1 MLTRTYL
8 ADPKQ
13 RIAARC
19 AQELRAGEVVNLG
32 LGIPT
37 LTANYLDADAGIIFH
52 TENGAFGF
60 GGRPALADLD
70 SDVTNAGTE
79 PITLP
84 PGAAL
89 MDLTTSL
96 GAMRNGYLDATI
108 LGALQV
114 DALGNLANWACERN
128 GKWWPG
134 IGGAMDLCY
143 GTPKVIAAL
152 SHTDKHGHSKILPR
166 CTLPLTGRACVKV
179 IVTEHAVFDVTEE
192 GLLLREIISHATLDD
207 IRAMTAAPFA
217 LSPTWSAPPF
227 DAL

>member
-1 MLTRTYL
+1 MTDLPQT
-8 ADPKQ
+8 PKQ

-37 LTANYLDADAGIIFH
+37 LTANYLGPDAGVIFH

-60 GGRPALADLD
+60 GGRPPLDAID
-70 SDVTNAGTE
+70 SDLNNAGCE
-79 PITLP
+79 PFSLP

-89 MDLTTSL
+89 MDLTTSF
-96 GAMRNGYLDATI
+96 GAMRNGYLDVTI

-114 DALGNLANWACERN
+114 DALGNLANWACQRN

-152 SHTDKHGHSKILPR
+152 AHTDKHGHSKIVPR
-166 CTLPLTGRACVKV
+166 CTLPLTGKGCVKV
-179 IVTEHAVFDVTEE
+179 IVTEHAVFDVTEA
-192 GLLLREIISHATLDD
+192 GLVLREILSHATLAD
-207 IRAMTAAPFA
+207 IRAMTAAPFTLAPA
-217 LSPTWSAPPF
+217 LQAV
-227 DAL
+227 AV

>member
-1 MLTRTYL
+1 MLKSAHL
-8 ADPKQ
+8 AAPKH

-19 AQELRAGEVVNLG
+19 AQELHAGEVVNLG

-37 LTANYLDADAGIIFH
+37 LTAHYLSPEAGIILH

-60 GGRPALADLD
+60 GGPPSLAALD
-70 SDVTNAGTE
+70 SDLTNAGTE

-89 MDLTTSL
+89 MDLATSL
-96 GAMRNGYLDATI
+96 GAMRNGYLDVTI

-114 DALGNLANWACERN
+114 DALGNLANWACERD

-152 SHTDKHGHSKILPR
+152 AHTDKHGRSKILPR

-179 IVTEHAVFDVTEE
+179 IVTEHAVFDVTDD
-192 GLLLREIISHATLDD
+192 GLILREIISHATLDD
-207 IRAMTAAPFA
+207 VRAMTAAPFVVSSA
-217 LSPTWSAPPF
+217 LHTLAG
-227 DAL
+227 

>member
-1 MLTRTYL
+1 MLAPTYL
-8 ADPKQ
+8 ENPKQ

-19 AQELRAGEVVNLG
+19 AKELKAGEVVNLG

-37 LTANYLDADAGIIFH
+37 LTSQYLDPDAGVIFH

-60 GGRPALADLD
+60 GGRPQANEVD
-70 SDVTNAGTE
+70 SDLTNAGTE
-79 PITLP
+79 PITLA

-89 MDLTTSL
+89 MDLATSL
-96 GAMRNGYLDATI
+96 GAMRNGYIDVTI

-152 SHTDKHGHSKILPR
+152 AHTDKHGRSKILPR
-166 CTLPLTGRACVKV
+166 CTLPLTGRSCVKV
-179 IVTEHAVFDVTEE
+179 IVTEHAVFDVTDE
-192 GLLLREIISHATLDD
+192 GLVLREIISRATLDD
-207 IRAMTAAPFA
+207 VRAMTAAPFA
-217 LSPTWSAPPF
+217 VSIRKE
-227 DAL
+227 